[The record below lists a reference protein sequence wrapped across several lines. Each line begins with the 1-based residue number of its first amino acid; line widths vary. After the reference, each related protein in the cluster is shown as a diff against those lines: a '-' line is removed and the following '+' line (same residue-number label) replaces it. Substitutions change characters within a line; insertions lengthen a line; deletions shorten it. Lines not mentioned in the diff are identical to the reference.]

1 MSTTTSAARTS
12 PLKVASASLVGYTL
26 AQTCGAAFAPLIAAS
41 LYGATG
47 STFRPPFPDRS
58 DPPHD
63 NLIKEV

>member
-41 LYGATG
+41 LYGRHRINFSAAI
-47 STFRPPFPDRS
+47 S
-58 DPPHD
+58 
-63 NLIKEV
+63 